1 MSALR
6 VTPEE
11 AAAIAEGAR
20 WAGLDDTH
28 HGYVREYLHQ
38 SPREWMFCCGSACD
52 PCVLTIRRAVDK
64 ARELLG
70 LQALEG

>member
-1 MSALR
+1 MLS

-11 AAAIAEGAR
+11 AEAIAEGSR
-20 WAGLDDTH
+20 FAGLDETH

-38 SPREWMFCCGSACD
+38 HPSRWLFCCGSACD
-52 PCVLTIRRAVDK
+52 PCVMSIKRAVDK

-70 LQALEG
+70 LPELT

>member
-1 MSALR
+1 MKQAG
-6 VTPEE
+6 VTPKE

-20 WAGLDDTH
+20 WAGLDETH

-38 SPREWMFCCGSACD
+38 SPAEWMFCCGSACD

-64 ARELLG
+64 ARELLDLG
-70 LQALEG
+70 PLEG